1 MLHRIKYIQYLM
13 IFCILGVI
21 LTQGYWLYKDYNY
34 YSGQPLFSADYSFF
48 QRVQTVSTIP
58 ASDLQIVK
66 GNPAN
71 AAGFTP
77 MGKLINAGIQVHAVP
92 ASRMPPDSVASTS
105 LPSIVAYPST
115 TAQTLPAGVTPR
127 LNAVSMGIPAM
138 ASTSLYKP
146 VLYKAPLSYV
156 LQKMKL
162 QFGVSILLILFTTT
176 CFIFMSIT
184 IFRQSKLSVAKNN
197 FINNMT
203 HELKTPLAT
212 VSVAVEAM
220 RNFGAWDD
228 QRKAQLYLNI
238 SKNEIDHLS
247 KLIELILQQ
256 SIFES
261 HKMELSI
268 KFTDVNRILKDVTDN
283 YALSN
288 KQVQIFVTCAADI
301 PLIPV
306 DAVHMSNVFRNLID
320 NAIKYSS
327 EEKIIR
333 INSEF
338 QNQHWK
344 LSVSDNGIGIPK
356 IYQKDVFERFFRVPN
371 GDVNPIKGFGLGL
384 SYIKQVVSLHNGSIS
399 LQSIEHYG
407 SVFTISIPFK
417 QNSLT

>member
-1 MLHRIKYIQYLM
+1 MLQRIKYIQYLM

-48 QRVQTVSTIP
+48 QRVSPLTSIP
-58 ASDLQIVK
+58 PSDLQIVK
-66 GNPAN
+66 GTPAIT
-71 AAGFTP
+71 ARLMPAGGLTNTAIQMNTLPATTIP
-77 MGKLINAGIQVHAVP
+77 M
-92 ASRMPPDSVASTS
+92 DSVVSTN
-105 LPSIVAYPST
+105 LPAIVAYPST
-115 TAQTLPAGVTPR
+115 TQTLPAGVVPR
-127 LNAVSMGIPAM
+127 IASLSMGVPAI
-138 ASTSLYKP
+138 AANSIYKP

-176 CFIFMSIT
+176 CFIFMSVT
-184 IFRQSKLSVAKNN
+184 IFRQSKLSVAKND

-220 RNFGAWDD
+220 QKFGAWDD
-228 QRKAQLYLNI
+228 QLKAQLYLNI

-261 HKMELSI
+261 HKMELTT
-268 KFTDVNRILKDVTDN
+268 KFTDVNSILKDVTDN
-283 YALSN
+283 YALAN
-288 KQVQIFVTCAADI
+288 KQVQILITCAEDI
-301 PLIPV
+301 PLIPI
-306 DAVHMSNVFRNLID
+306 DAVHMSNVIRNLID

-356 IYQKDVFERFFRVPN
+356 IYQKDIFERFFRVPN
-371 GDVNPIKGFGLGL
+371 NDANPVKGFGLGL
-384 SYIKQVVSLHNGSIS
+384 SYIKQVVNLHNGMIN
-399 LQSIEHYG
+399 LQSIEHCG
-407 SVFTISIPFK
+407 STFTISIPFK
-417 QNSLT
+417 QNIRT

>member
-1 MLHRIKYIQYLM
+1 MLQRIKYIQYLM

-48 QRVQTVSTIP
+48 QRVSPLTSIP
-58 ASDLQIVK
+58 PSDLQIVK
-66 GNPAN
+66 GTPAIT
-71 AAGFTP
+71 ARLMPAG
-77 MGKLINAGIQVHAVP
+77 GLINTAIQLNTLP
-92 ASRMPPDSVASTS
+92 ATTISMDSVVSTN
-105 LPSIVAYPST
+105 LPAIVAYPST
-115 TAQTLPAGVTPR
+115 TQTLPAGVVPR
-127 LNAVSMGIPAM
+127 IASLSMGVPAI
-138 ASTSLYKP
+138 AANSIYKP

-176 CFIFMSIT
+176 CFIFMSVT

-220 RNFGAWDD
+220 QKFGAWDD
-228 QRKAQLYLNI
+228 QLKAQLYLNI

-261 HKMELSI
+261 HKMELTT
-268 KFTDVNRILKDVTDN
+268 KFTDVNSILKDVTDN
-283 YALSN
+283 YALAN
-288 KQVQIFVTCAADI
+288 KQVQILITCAEDI
-301 PLIPV
+301 PLIPI
-306 DAVHMSNVFRNLID
+306 DAVHMSNVIRNLID

-344 LSVSDNGIGIPK
+344 LSVNDNGIGIPK
-356 IYQKDVFERFFRVPN
+356 IYQKDIFERFFRVPN
-371 GDVNPIKGFGLGL
+371 SDANPVKGFGLGL
-384 SYIKQVVSLHNGSIS
+384 SYIKQVVNLHNGMIN
-399 LQSIEHYG
+399 LQSIEHCG
-407 SVFTISIPFK
+407 STFTISIPFK
-417 QNSLT
+417 QNIRT